1 MATAITKKPTAKVTG
16 LNTPSRVKDTWGWQ
30 IKWGVPAAA
39 KSDKSNA
46 RATGVEVEWE
56 LGMGLNYKDKNGK
69 WVIKNPRIIKTA
81 GISWT
86 DWLKCWLNAGWD
98 WSNGFKNVT
107 RQSFYPLTSRILYN
121 IHARVRLTNGKGKG
135 PEVHVY
141 RALSVPTNPSIANP
155 VHDEQTGRVS
165 ASISV
170 DKSTADDVRECYD
183 SEWRIKVVDTRV
195 DGKERIVKSGT
206 TTSAS
211 YSIWYDVADR
221 QQLTYG
227 QYVRVTFE
235 VRARGLRGASAY
247 VSKTKYVAYP
257 GQGKITGVS
266 VPATSAKA
274 PVTVLCSSGA
284 TAQHPVTSVKLQALR
299 SVSYETAEDIPSTA
313 TWDDT
318 GAVDNGTVTALAVT
332 VEDLRPDRGLRTWV
346 RLKTIHEYESMFY
359 RYSDPVQLSQLF
371 VPAASAAEER
381 VTIVS
386 IVPDSSGESMAVT
399 LGWNADGTDD
409 ADGTELTWAG
419 HADAWRSNDGP
430 ASWSFD
436 WSDGPI
442 TVGSVTYGDSAEVV
456 VRGLEPGGQ
465 YWMRARRYKEGEAGT
480 TYSPWSSI
488 ATAITGAD
496 AGDVALMAQPILP
509 RGRSLALT
517 WVLGEGPEQTAWEVL
532 TGTAVTD
539 GKVSE
544 WAGDPSVVAAG
555 EGPLCTCTIDAERIA
570 SIAGSASAIPISV
583 RSLRGGEYA
592 ESAIS
597 IVALADA
604 PALSMV
610 VPETVTAQGPT
621 LALSC
626 SLAADVRITCSS
638 MGAVGDSPD
647 GMREQLAGDVVWSDA
662 ISPVWAGA
670 GPFTYDVTLPTGLA
684 LWNNAS
690 YTVAAVARDPLTG
703 LESELAEGAF
713 TVAWAHPAPAPSEA
727 VAVTPSDVTD
737 EDGARSIQAMISLV
751 APEDA
756 AEGDTYDVFRI
767 TPDGSYAIAVGQA
780 LDATVTDPYA
790 PYGGEGMAYRVALTT
805 ADGDANWLDY
815 PYELSAKELRID
827 FGDRYVELPWN
838 IGISDSWRKD
848 FESRAHLGAETPD
861 GYWNESVE
869 RTAGLSTDVLRVGDP
884 ERIAALSA
892 LAQHAGPCFVRTPMG
907 SAYEADVQVG
917 GMERASNSGVCPV
930 SLDATEVSLTAD
942 YMAIV
947 SIPTDPD
954 DPEEAEP

>member
-1 MATAITKKPTAKVTG
+1 M
-16 LNTPSRVKDTWGWQ
+16 
-30 IKWGVPAAA
+30 
-39 KSDKSNA
+39 
-46 RATGVEVEWE
+46 
-56 LGMGLNYKDKNGK
+56 
-69 WVIKNPRIIKTA
+69 
-81 GISWT
+81 
-86 DWLKCWLNAGWD
+86 
-98 WSNGFKNVT
+98 
-107 RQSFYPLTSRILYN
+107 
-121 IHARVRLTNGKGKG
+121 
-135 PEVHVY
+135 
-141 RALSVPTNPSIANP
+141 
-155 VHDEQTGRVS
+155 
-165 ASISV
+165 
-170 DKSTADDVRECYD
+170 
-183 SEWRIKVVDTRV
+183 
-195 DGKERIVKSGT
+195 
-206 TTSAS
+206 
-211 YSIWYDVADR
+211 
-221 QQLTYG
+221 
-227 QYVRVTFE
+227 
-235 VRARGLRGASAY
+235 
-247 VSKTKYVAYP
+247 
-257 GQGKITGVS
+257 
-266 VPATSAKA
+266 
-274 PVTVLCSSGA
+274 
-284 TAQHPVTSVKLQALR
+284 
-299 SVSYETAEDIPSTA
+299 
-313 TWDDT
+313 
-318 GAVDNGTVTALAVT
+318 
-332 VEDLRPDRGLRTWV
+332 
-346 RLKTIHEYESMFY
+346 
-359 RYSDPVQLSQLF
+359 
-371 VPAASAAEER
+371 
-381 VTIVS
+381 
-386 IVPDSSGESMAVT
+386 
-399 LGWNADGTDD
+399 
-409 ADGTELTWAG
+409 
-419 HADAWRSNDGP
+419 
-430 ASWSFD
+430 
-436 WSDGPI
+436 
-442 TVGSVTYGDSAEVV
+442 
-456 VRGLEPGGQ
+456 
-465 YWMRARRYKEGEAGT
+465 
-480 TYSPWSSI
+480 
-488 ATAITGAD
+488 
-496 AGDVALMAQPILP
+496 
-509 RGRSLALT
+509 
-517 WVLGEGPEQTAWEVL
+517 
-532 TGTAVTD
+532 
-539 GKVSE
+539 
-544 WAGDPSVVAAG
+544 
-555 EGPLCTCTIDAERIA
+555 
-570 SIAGSASAIPISV
+570 
-583 RSLRGGEYA
+583 
-592 ESAIS
+592 
-597 IVALADA
+597 ALADA